1 MAQKGQWHCRRG
13 GTGDIR
19 KTNSSVK
26 PEFFYKTTIL
36 WNVLNR
42 ANQWLVT
49 NETYY
54 NHLQCQTF
62 LRNVLLNQV
71 QNCWLRWDEQRRVF
85 PRGLARVS
93 DFSALPQRLPGVF
106 FNKSYQVPGARFQVP
121 GTRYRV
127 PGARYQVFAKIVV
140 HWLKVDLPR
149 EGSKTKWWRRWL
161 TSRNG
166 KPFGDKLSPLPI
178 CQSDFNFW
186 SYYPNVS
193 NQE

>member
-26 PEFFYKTTIL
+26 PEFFYKSTIL

-85 PRGLARVS
+85 PWGFARVS
-93 DFSALPQRLPGVF
+93 DRSAVPQRLPGF
-106 FNKSYQVPGARFQVP
+106 L
-121 GTRYRV
+121 
-127 PGARYQVFAKIVV
+127 AKISIEWVLICTERAQRPGCGDV
-140 HWLKVDLPR
+140 GLPR
-149 EGSKTKWWRRWL
+149 ETQNLLEANCGSATFVKV
-161 TSRNG
+161 
-166 KPFGDKLSPLPI
+166 I
-178 CQSDFNFW
+178 
-186 SYYPNVS
+186 
-193 NQE
+193 